1 MWPVAPLT
9 YRESPVEVQM
19 YLPQVV
25 SREEWLSARRRLL
38 AKEQELTRHRD
49 ALNSDR
55 RKLPMVRVEKDYLFD
70 GARGQV
76 GLAALF
82 DGCRQLIIHHF
93 MFDPNWEAGCPS
105 CSAASDELS
114 AGLLARLRARDTAF
128 AAVSLAPFAKI
139 KAYQA
144 WNGWTFPWYSSFGSD
159 FNYDFHVTLDEKV
172 APVVYDFQSKAE
184 ILAGDEDNDLVVA
197 DEPVEVPGVSCFL
210 RDGDSIFHTYS
221 TYADGVEQLSCAQ
234 SFLDLTALGNEA
246 ARAGRPRLRSV

>member
-1 MWPVAPLT
+1 MPQLT
-9 YRESPVEVQM
+9 YQANPVEVDM
-19 YLPQVV
+19 SLPQVV
-25 SREEWLSARRRLL
+25 SREEWLTARRRLL

-55 RKLPMVRVEKDYLFD
+55 RKLPMVRVEKNYLFE

-76 GLAALF
+76 RLADIF
-82 DGCRQLIIHHF
+82 EGCRQLIIHHF
-93 MFDPNWEAGCPS
+93 MFDPNWEAGCPT

-114 AGLLARLRARDTAF
+114 TGLLARLRARDTAF

-139 KAYQA
+139 KAYRA

-159 FNYDFHVTLDEKV
+159 FNYDFHATLDERM

-184 ILAGDEDNDLVVA
+184 ILAGDEANDLVVA

-210 RDGDSIFHTYS
+210 RDSDSIYHTYS
-221 TYADGVEQLSCAQ
+221 AYADGIEQLSCAQ
-234 SFLDLTALGNEA
+234 SFLDLTTFG
-246 ARAGRPRLRSV
+246 SH